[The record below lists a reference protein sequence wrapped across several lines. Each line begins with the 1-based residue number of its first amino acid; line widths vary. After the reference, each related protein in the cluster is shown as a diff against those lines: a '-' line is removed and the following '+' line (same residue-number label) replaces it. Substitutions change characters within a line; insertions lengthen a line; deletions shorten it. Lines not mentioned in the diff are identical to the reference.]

1 MILDLI
7 IIAII
12 ILCIIMGY
20 RKGLIEVAFRLISFI
35 VALILSLMLYI
46 PVSNYIIQ
54 NTKIDDTIKE
64 TIVKNI
70 NPEDIKQE
78 YSKENT
84 DNMPDIIT
92 NYINETVK
100 DVADTAKDNLSEIV
114 ATNISIAAVKI
125 ISLIGIFI
133 VIRILLTVLKVFTN
147 LISKLPV
154 INSANKIRRN
164 NIWIIR
170 RFVNNIYIISNS
182 NDIIYNNWKYR
193 YIRNY

>member
-12 ILCIIMGY
+12 LLCIIMGY
-20 RKGLIEVAFRLISFI
+20 KKGLIEVAFRLISFI

-64 TIVKNI
+64 TIVKKI

-170 RFVNNIYIISNS
+170 RFFNNIYIISNS

-193 YIRNY
+193 HIRNY